1 MNGRDQPLFPKS
13 GKDPERKRNG
23 EQLTRRDG
31 QHRLAVLDSGRETP
45 FRIIPELLVHA
56 QADFLRQE
64 GTAPPRPSAPVGQV
78 DESPEHA
85 VPQKGEVDRKVRP
98 GRSARGSGVEKVARG
113 RMSGPAASSSPL
125 PPIRIFPTPV
135 ARRSTMSSRIGRK
148 NRRTNSASS
157 DSPAYRYPA
166 RANHSGPSAQN
177 VPLPPGRRG
186 KGSLE
191 CARPP

>member
-56 QADFLRQE
+56 PADFLRQE

-85 VPQKGEVDRKVRP
+85 VPQQGEVDRKVRP

-113 RMSGPAASSSPL
+113 PDVRAGGLQQSIAAHPNL
-125 PPIRIFPTPV
+125 PN
-135 ARRSTMSSRIGRK
+135 AGRE
-148 NRRTNSASS
+148 
-157 DSPAYRYPA
+157 
-166 RANHSGPSAQN
+166 G
-177 VPLPPGRRG
+177 GRRCRP
-186 KGSLE
+186 GSAE
-191 CARPP
+191 KTGG